1 MNNKTVA
8 LVGALL
14 VLGVAIYGMATG
26 NVPGFSQFSQEESPE
41 EQNNDGDG
49 TTGDG
54 TENLNN
60 EQNNNEGGGGNTTE
74 GGGNESEGNEELQE
88 LAEDTEFT
96 EDELREMD
104 ANRVEE
110 LLRRSELTEIC
121 ENQGEDYEPEQGNVM
136 VRGPPFNPFMF
147 ESMVHNEMN
156 NLRESRTD
164 SEPLN
169 CDPVLR
175 EIAREHSEAV
185 VKGEEINSTSRRYDG
200 VCEEPRETSGNWYY
214 LRDMELNPPEG
225 SGNQRLTVI
234 EDHEDL
240 LREVRFYLLNNAM
253 EGVTDRSAARQGVG
267 AYIDNE
273 TQNVVVTHVVC

>member
-1 MNNKTVA
+1 MDNKTVA

-26 NVPGFSQFSQEESPE
+26 NVPGFSQFGEEESPE
-41 EQNNDGDG
+41 ENNAVGNG

-54 TENLNN
+54 TENVNN
-60 EQNNNEGGGGNTTE
+60 QQNNDDGGGNTTE

-88 LAEDTEFT
+88 LAERTGLT

-104 ANRVEE
+104 ADRVEE
-110 LLRRSELTEIC
+110 LLRRTELTEVC

-156 NLRESRTD
+156 DMRESRTD
-164 SEPLN
+164 AEPLN

-185 VKGEEINSTSRRYDG
+185 VKGEDINETSVRYEG
-200 VCEEPRETSGNWYY
+200 VCEEPRETQGTWYY

-225 SGNQRLTVI
+225 SNNQRLTVI
-234 EDHEDL
+234 ENHDDM

-253 EGVTDRSAARQGVG
+253 EGVEDRSATRQGVG

-273 TQNVVVTHVVC
+273 TQEVVVTHVVC

>member
-1 MNNKTVA
+1 MDNKTVA

-26 NVPGFSQFSQEESPE
+26 NVPGFSQFGEEESPE
-41 EQNNDGDG
+41 ENNAAGDG

-54 TENLNN
+54 TENVNSQ
-60 EQNNNEGGGGNTTE
+60 QNNDDGGGNTTE

-88 LAEDTEFT
+88 LAERTGLT

-104 ANRVEE
+104 ADRVEE
-110 LLRRSELTEIC
+110 LLRRTELTEVC

-156 NLRESRTD
+156 DMRESRTD
-164 SEPLN
+164 AESLN

-185 VKGEEINSTSRRYDG
+185 VEGEEINETSVRYEG

-225 SGNQRLTVI
+225 SNNQRLTVI
-234 EDHEDL
+234 ENHDDM

-253 EGVTDRSAARQGVG
+253 EGVEDRSATRQGVG
-267 AYIDNE
+267 AYINNE
-273 TQNVVVTHVVC
+273 NQEVVVTHVVC